1 MSSCRFVASSLLAA
15 STMAALSTPAM
26 ADSLD
31 INLRDTSAQIQYQS
45 PMGRDALGKTEFHV
59 GALYAQH
66 SNTLGDFGVLVK
78 DEVGSSVP
86 GVSVGVGIK
95 GLVAHTAGTNESALA
110 LGGMVRYSPPEIHR
124 MGIVGQVYFSPN
136 ITTFGDADHFTETGL
151 SLEYD
156 EIPQAAAYLGY
167 RKIEFGFS
175 GASNVTMDEG
185 VFVGVRLSF

>member
-1 MSSCRFVASSLLAA
+1 MSLCHFVAPSLLAA
-15 STMAALSTPAM
+15 SAMAALSTPTM

-31 INLRDTSAQIQYQS
+31 INLRDTSAQIQYRS

-66 SNTLGDFGVLVK
+66 NNTLGDFGVLVK

-95 GLVAHTAGTNESALA
+95 GLVAHAAGTNESALA

-124 MGIVGQVYFSPN
+124 MGIVGQLYWSPN
-136 ITTFGDADHFTETGL
+136 ITTFGDADRYTETGL
-151 SLEYD
+151 SVEYD
-156 EIPQAAAYLGY
+156 VIPQAAAYLGY
-167 RKIEFGFS
+167 RNIQFGLS
-175 GASNVTMDEG
+175 GTSNITVDEG